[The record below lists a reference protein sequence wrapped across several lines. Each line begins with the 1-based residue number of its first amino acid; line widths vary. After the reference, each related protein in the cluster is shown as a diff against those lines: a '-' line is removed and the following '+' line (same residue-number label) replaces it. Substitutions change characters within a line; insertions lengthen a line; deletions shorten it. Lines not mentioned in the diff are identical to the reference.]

1 MPVTAATKE
10 EWWSLVRKD
19 LVNWNIKA
27 HPEDRMSLPDWV
39 GEIGVSYGWRPFMD
53 QYGDWEIER
62 IE

>member
-1 MPVTAATKE
+1 MATTAATKE

-27 HPEDRMSLPDWV
+27 HPEDRMSLPDWA

-53 QYGDWEIER
+53 QYGDWDIER
-62 IE
+62 V